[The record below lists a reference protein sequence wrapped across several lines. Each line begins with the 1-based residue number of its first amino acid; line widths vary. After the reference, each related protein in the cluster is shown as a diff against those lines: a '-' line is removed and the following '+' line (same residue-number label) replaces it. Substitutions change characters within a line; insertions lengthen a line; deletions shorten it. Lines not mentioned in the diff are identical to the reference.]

1 MHRLIQF
8 ATPAMGAGLLL
19 AQIALAQSPPTASL
33 SGRILS
39 DDGRTLRATV
49 MLSLA
54 GARGFP
60 APPRRTL
67 TDTNG
72 AFTFAR
78 LPAGKYALCAQISA
92 AETAPANSPYV
103 DTCAWGSGQDPTT
116 LADGQQ
122 LTGVVFTAPKGA
134 WLQIR
139 VADPDHVLPQ
149 PSAKGPS
156 PLEPELQLTLKGPDG
171 LYRQA
176 RFVSSDSAGR
186 NYQLAV
192 PLKTAVALNITS
204 SVASVFAAGG
214 NQIHA
219 TDQVG
224 FQPATPA
231 ALSPVIYTLHKKQ

>member
-1 MHRLIQF
+1 MSRPILI
-8 ATPAMGAGLLL
+8 TVLTGAALLC
-19 AQIALAQSPPTASL
+19 ARPALAQTSGTASL

-39 DDGRTLRATV
+39 EDGRTLRATV
-49 MLSLA
+49 TLSFA

-60 APPRRTL
+60 APPRRAL

-78 LPAGKYALCAQISA
+78 LPVGKYALCAQVSA

-103 DTCAWGSGQDPTT
+103 DTCAWGLGQDPIT
-116 LADGQQ
+116 LANGQQ

-214 NQIHA
+214 NPLHA
-219 TDQVG
+219 TDQVD

-231 ALSPVIYTLHKKQ
+231 ALSPVTFTLHKKQ